1 MADSQLDPGKI
12 KKATTNEEIVALI
25 KDDMKG
31 EHAAIIQ
38 YLQHAYKMG
47 EGEVGTEVEGIAR
60 DEMRH
65 FRWLGELVVELG
77 GNPTMERDPI
87 FLDTPQDFELMMLD
101 VEAEDRAIEQYEAH
115 LEAID
120 HPKTRRIIE
129 RILVDERTHK
139 AMFRDYVKELGGD
152 PNQKINPPVGP
163 WNQGGAP
170 SKDLEIDQNGQT
182 KPADLE
188 ADNRD
193 DHPLVK
199 LLNNRV
205 RQEYMTVLS
214 YLHRAFISWNTNPAL
229 SRSLIEDRAVW
240 HMTHMGHVG
249 EAVAGLG
256 ETPEMVFGELPLTN
270 PSVNDQQFNEWGKQN
285 ESQLAQSSL
294 QLIGKLRESEKG
306 QSESEGEENEELE
319 DLERQLKRMVKHE
332 EFMQSQ
338 FEDDLNA

>member
-1 MADSQLDPGKI
+1 MAETQLDPDKI
-12 KKATTNEEIVALI
+12 KKATNNEEIVALLR
-25 KDDMKG
+25 DDMKG

-87 FLDTPQDFELMMLD
+87 FLDTPQDFELMLLD

-115 LEAID
+115 LKAID
-120 HPKTRRIIE
+120 HPKVQRIIE

-139 AMFRDYVKELGGD
+139 SMFRDYVKELGGD
-152 PNQKINPPVGP
+152 PNQKLNPAVGP
-163 WNQGGAP
+163 WNHGGSP
-170 SKDLEIDQNGQT
+170 GKDLELDGAGET
-182 KPADLE
+182 KPADME
-188 ADNRD
+188 ADDRD

-205 RQEYMTVLS
+205 RQEYMTILS
-214 YLHRAFISWNTNPAL
+214 YLHRAFVSWNTNPAL
-229 SRSLIEDRAVW
+229 SRSLIGDRAVW

-256 ETPEMVFGELPLTN
+256 EIPEMVFENLPMAN
-270 PSVNDQQFNEWGKQN
+270 AGVSDQEFNQWGQQN
-285 ESQLAQSSL
+285 EGNLAEDTLNLLNKIKDSDT
-294 QLIGKLRESEKG
+294 GKD
-306 QSESEGEENEELE
+306 EENEELE
-319 DLERQLKRMVKHE
+319 DLERQLKRVAKHDR
-332 EFMQSQ
+332 FMQQ
-338 FEDDLNA
+338 RFEDDLSS